1 MGMNKLFWLHD
12 ESHYCGNSAFGFPDF
27 TRLFSENSSLFFNCL
42 VAVFQLKI
50 AMIPVVVLA
59 LCVTAALSAPSL
71 DPQLDE
77 HWNLWKDWHSKKYHE
92 VTCVC

>member
-1 MGMNKLFWLHD
+1 MTSLINEAFLR
-12 ESHYCGNSAFGFPDF
+12 SA
-27 TRLFSENSSLFFNCL
+27 SLILRVYSRRMRPFFNCL
-42 VAVFQLKI
+42 VTVFQLKI
-50 AMIPVVVLA
+50 AMLPVVVLA

-92 VTCVC
+92 VMCVC